1 MSGSESV
8 KSCLCSKPAELQPS
22 SSPPPVSTSLP
33 LFLAHK
39 ASLSINGTNV
49 LTRWLCLGLDRAPPF
64 VFLTA
69 GHQQHHRSHSIFSG
83 HLSASRYFA
92 NSPLRPR
99 HPLLRTTLS
108 FCAIFIFG
116 RNGHLA
122 LLRLA
127 GDLRRHRRRDHLRW
141 VRSSIANPSLSLSRA
156 AVAGAAGK
164 ELGKT
169 FGFLS
174 DDVVL
179 CRAQSR
185 QRSGSYCANQLLN
198 LVNDCSII

>member
-8 KSCLCSKPAELQPS
+8 KSCLRSKPAELQPS

-64 VFLTA
+64 VFLTD

-99 HPLLRTTLS
+99 HPLLITTLS
-108 FCAIFIFG
+108 SLCYFRFRPKWSLGSSPA
-116 RNGHLA
+116 
-122 LLRLA
+122 
-127 GDLRRHRRRDHLRW
+127 RRRFAPPPPARPPPLGPQQYCEPIPELKSRRRG
-141 VRSSIANPSLSLSRA
+141 RSRRRRA
-156 AVAGAAGK
+156 WEVPRVFVG
-164 ELGKT
+164 
-169 FGFLS
+169 
-174 DDVVL
+174 
-179 CRAQSR
+179 
-185 QRSGSYCANQLLN
+185 
-198 LVNDCSII
+198 